1 MRNINESL
9 ADESSLTECPIITAD
24 EVQAAA
30 RLAHRGKTAGEDGIT
45 YEHIIF
51 GGDFLY
57 KLLAKLFN
65 AVLQF
70 SFAPREMKKGVI
82 ISLFKGGQ
90 KKRDNLDSYR
100 AITLTPVV
108 TKLLERILLTRI
120 ELFDNIR
127 PQIHHLQG
135 GFVLVAL

>member
-30 RLAHRGKTAGEDGIT
+30 RLAHRGKAAGEDGIT

-70 SFAPREMKKGVI
+70 SFAPREMKKG
-82 ISLFKGGQ
+82 
-90 KKRDNLDSYR
+90 
-100 AITLTPVV
+100 
-108 TKLLERILLTRI
+108 
-120 ELFDNIR
+120 
-127 PQIHHLQG
+127 
-135 GFVLVAL
+135 